1 MSSPSSLTDRLD
13 KFAAFFVKVQGAKL
27 EDFQREIVGELFAG
41 RREIL
46 VTCGRGNGKTSLFA
60 IVALHHLLTATR
72 PKVYLAASA
81 TDQASIAYRAITD
94 IIDQSPA
101 LQKRLRPLPG
111 TKEIRRLDAPGML
124 KVISSDAPRAHGLM
138 PSLCLVDELHA
149 HQNDKLYV
157 ALRTALGKRAD
168 AQLVT
173 ISTAGYDQAGAL
185 AKLREAALKLPTQSR
200 DGSRLRCESADGKFV
215 MIEWACDPEDDFED
229 PAALKKANP
238 ATFVSEDFLRE
249 QIHSPGLHRSD
260 LLRFHANMWVTT
272 EEEWLPPHSWEGCFD
287 EGSHIPDGS
296 DVWIGV
302 DVGLKRDKSAV
313 VVIHYADDERIDISA
328 TIFDPPDDGER
339 LDLSVVEQHLRDIAA
354 RHNVLGV
361 AYDPWSFTR
370 SAQILESEGL
380 FMVEHPMTNAR
391 MVPASQRLY
400 EAILAKRLRHD
411 GDPLLAQHVLA
422 GAQQQ
427 TERGWRLG
435 KRKARN
441 PQDAL
446 IALCLAF
453 GVADI
458 QEDQGAPVLEWIA

>member
-1 MSSPSSLTDRLD
+1 MSSPSCSTERLD
-13 KFAAFFVKVQGAKL
+13 KFAAFFKKVQGAEL

-60 IVALHHLLTATR
+60 IVALHHLLTTER
-72 PKVYLAASA
+72 PRVYLAASA

-94 IIDQSPA
+94 IIQENPL
-101 LQKRLRPLPG
+101 LQKRLRALPG
-111 TKEIRRLDAPGML
+111 TKEIRRLDKPGML

-149 HQNDKLYV
+149 HQNDRLYV
-157 ALRTALGKRAD
+157 ALRTALGKRED

-173 ISTAGYDQAGAL
+173 ISTAGYDPDGAL
-185 AKLREAALKLPTQSR
+185 GRLRAAALSLPKHERT
-200 DGSRLRCESADGKFV
+200 GSKLRCESDDGKFV
-215 MIEWACDPEDDFED
+215 MLEWACDESDNFDD

-238 ATFVSEDFLRE
+238 ASFVTEDFLRE
-249 QIHSPGLHRSD
+249 QINSPGLNRSD

-272 EEEWLPPHSWEGCFD
+272 AEAWLPPNAWDGCYD
-287 EGSHIPDGS
+287 EGSFIPDGEP
-296 DVWIGV
+296 VWLGV
-302 DVGLKRDKSAV
+302 DIGLKKDMSAV
-313 VVIHYADDERIDISA
+313 VAIYYAPDERIDVQA
-328 TIFDPPDDGER
+328 TIFAPPPDER
-339 LDLSVVEQHLRDIAA
+339 LDLSVVEQHIRELAQRYE
-354 RHNVLGV
+354 VMGV

-370 SAQILESEGL
+370 SAQMLEGEGL

-400 EAILAKRLRHD
+400 EAIVGKRLRHD
-411 GDPLLAQHVLA
+411 GDPALAAHVNA
-422 GAQQQ
+422 GAPQQ

-435 KRKARN
+435 KRKSRT